1 MSCGSTIR
9 SAGTEWRL
17 TRAVVHLEDAW
28 KGRVSPCPPLEKI
41 DPATRVLFKMRWK
54 YQGLEFLVVHL
65 LLFMSMVETPAWCM
79 TKGRCFW
86 SCYPDFSRNYHMSQ
100 VTATLIEGLLLLVL
114 SVIALVDVKTCG
126 RDYWAGSRR
135 GRYQSMWF
143 KHGTIASYAALFL
156 LAALVDYRAHMVCEY
171 CRILLYLAVHRRT
184 VLVVIQLRHI
194 LGAVAEIW
202 VLILF
207 NIGLFAWMGVILFSG
222 TQEGGEQF
230 SDLCEASWRL
240 FVLFTTTNFPIIMIT
255 ALDQVRATIVFFAFF
270 VILNVF
276 FLAPLSLAFIFNV
289 FRGGQSG
296 IPQMEEEIRLR
307 STAAAFTLLD
317 DRQSGQ
323 VSSANMGAFLLE
335 LHSMR
340 GVASRELS
348 RLQGLIDEVGARTPE
363 EAPSLTLE
371 DFQDAVGVMD
381 RSREHAEWITEIQ
394 WYYPQLYQS
403 SGFRRLT
410 RIVKHKRV
418 TFWPGCCG
426 TPQFSMLV
434 IDAVDTFLLVISF
447 AALWVA
453 LSFSGSEDDSDL
465 YDWVQI
471 SIVASFCVTVGL
483 RAAVRGWYNCLQRPT
498 WAFSALVTFFSVVFL
513 LLALLVPG
521 EEWGWRLLRAL
532 RVTHMALAIAFVPRM
547 AFLIRTLLTMTKRAA
562 TPASV
567 LLAWS
572 FFMAVLGTQIF
583 GGKVCVPELAEN
595 DESCIGTTVASNTYT
610 ESGLMLLN
618 FNDVPTSFLTLL
630 VLFVVNDW

>member
-1 MSCGSTIR
+1 MLQG
-9 SAGTEWRL
+9 
-17 TRAVVHLEDAW
+17 
-28 KGRVSPCPPLEKI
+28 CP
-41 DPATRVLFKMRWK
+41 M
-54 YQGLEFLVVHL
+54 
-65 LLFMSMVETPAWCM
+65 ET
-79 TKGRCFW
+79 
-86 SCYPDFSRNYHMSQ
+86 S
-100 VTATLIEGLLLLVL
+100 L
-114 SVIALVDVKTCG
+114 S
-126 RDYWAGSRR
+126 
-135 GRYQSMWF
+135 
-143 KHGTIASYAALFL
+143 
-156 LAALVDYRAHMVCEY
+156 
-171 CRILLYLAVHRRT
+171 
-184 VLVVIQLRHI
+184 RHI

-207 NIGLFAWMGVILFSG
+207 NIGLFAWVGVILFSG
-222 TQEGGEQF
+222 TEEGGKQF

-240 FVLFTTTNFPIIMIT
+240 FVLFTTTNFPTIMMT
-255 ALDQVRATIVFFAFF
+255 ALDQVRATIIFFAFF

-323 VSSANMGAFLLE
+323 VLSANMGAFLLE

-363 EAPSLTLE
+363 EAPSLTLQ
-371 DFQDAVGVMD
+371 DFQDAVDVLD

-403 SGFRRLT
+403 PGFRRLT

-426 TPQFSMLV
+426 TPQFSMLL
-434 IDAVDTFLLVISF
+434 IDAVDTFLLVMSF
-447 AALWVA
+447 AALWLA
-453 LSFSGSEDDSDL
+453 KSFSASEHDSER

-471 SIVASFCVTVGL
+471 TIVASFCVTVGL

-498 WAFSALVTFFSVVFL
+498 WAFSALVTFFSVVVLVLVF
-513 LLALLVPG
+513 LVPA
-521 EEWGWRLLRAL
+521 EQWGWRLLRAL
-532 RVTHMALAIAFVPRM
+532 RVTHMALAMAFLPRM

-572 FFMAVLGTQIF
+572 FFMAVLGAQIF

-595 DESCIGTTVASNTYT
+595 DESCLGTTVVSNTYT
-610 ESGLMLLN
+610 DTGLMLLN
-618 FNDVPTSFLTLL
+618 FNDVPTSFVTLL
-630 VLFVVNDW
+630 VLFVVNDWT